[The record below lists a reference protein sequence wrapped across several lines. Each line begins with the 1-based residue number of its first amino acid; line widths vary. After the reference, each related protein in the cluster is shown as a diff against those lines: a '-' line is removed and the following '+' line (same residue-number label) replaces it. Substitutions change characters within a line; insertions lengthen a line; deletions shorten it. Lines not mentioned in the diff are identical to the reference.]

1 MLTSVSLWLSLKLEV
16 TEAKMIVL
24 VEESTEIAEAYKAAI
39 GREGY
44 AVATFAPPEFMDW
57 FNSLAQSEC
66 SAVEAFVLGNFAK
79 RLQVAKDVKLR
90 LQVPMIALSDV
101 AMLDMTLQLFKAGAD
116 DVVRKPVHARE
127 LIARIAAIRR
137 RNAADER
144 ALWSFD
150 GLVVYGGGRFPEVN
164 GREFQIP
171 RRELRILEHLASNRG
186 RRSTRAQI
194 FASVYGMF
202 DERIEECVVESHISK
217 LRKKLR
223 AELGYDP
230 IDMQRYLGY
239 QITRRIAAAA

>member
-1 MLTSVSLWLSLKLEV
+1 
-16 TEAKMIVL
+16 MIVM
-24 VEESTEIAEAYKAAI
+24 VDERADVSDAYKNSI

-44 AVATFAPPEFMDW
+44 SVASFSPPEFVSW
-57 FNSLAQSEC
+57 FNSLSELDLN
-66 SAVEAFVLGNFAK
+66 AVDAFVLGDFAD
-79 RLQVAKDVKLR
+79 RTQITRNLR
-90 LQVPMIALSDV
+90 RRIQVPTLALSDI
-101 AMLDMTLQLFKAGAD
+101 AALDVTLRLFEAGAD

-137 RNAADER
+137 RTAVVDD
-144 ALWSFD
+144 ALWSVD
-150 GLVVYGGGRFPEVN
+150 GLVIFGGGRSPEVN

-171 RRELRILEHLASNRG
+171 RRELRILEHLAANRG

-202 DERIEECVVESHISK
+202 DERVEECVVECHISK

-223 AELGYDP
+223 AELGFDP

-239 QITRRIAAAA
+239 QLVRRVALAA

>member
-1 MLTSVSLWLSLKLEV
+1 
-16 TEAKMIVL
+16 MIVL
-24 VEESTEIAEAYKAAI
+24 VDERTDVSDAYKTSI

-44 AVATFAPPEFMDW
+44 SVASFSPPEFIAW
-57 FNSLAQSEC
+57 FNSLGEPDLN
-66 SAVEAFVLGNFAK
+66 AVDAFVLGDFADRPQITRNLK
-79 RLQVAKDVKLR
+79 RRVHVPTIALNDVAALDVTLR
-90 LQVPMIALSDV
+90 L
-101 AMLDMTLQLFKAGAD
+101 FEAGAD

-137 RNAADER
+137 RTTVEED

-150 GLVVYGGGRFPEVN
+150 GLVIFGGGRSPEVN

-171 RRELRILEHLASNRG
+171 RRELRILEHLAVNRG

-202 DERIEECVVESHISK
+202 DERVEECVVESHISK

-239 QITRRIAAAA
+239 QLVRRAAAAAA

>member
-1 MLTSVSLWLSLKLEV
+1 
-16 TEAKMIVL
+16 MIVM
-24 VEESTEIAEAYKAAI
+24 VDERTDVSDAYKNSI

-44 AVATFAPPEFMDW
+44 SVASFSPPEFISW
-57 FNSLAQSEC
+57 FNLLSEPDLN
-66 SAVEAFVLGNFAK
+66 AVDAFVLGDFADRPQITRNLK
-79 RLQVAKDVKLR
+79 RRVHAPTIALNDVAALDVTLR
-90 LQVPMIALSDV
+90 L
-101 AMLDMTLQLFKAGAD
+101 FEAGAD

-137 RNAADER
+137 RTTVEED

-150 GLVVYGGGRFPEVN
+150 GLVIFGGGRSPEVN

-171 RRELRILEHLASNRG
+171 RRELRILEHLAVNRG

-202 DERIEECVVESHISK
+202 DERVEECVVESHISK

-239 QITRRIAAAA
+239 QLVRRAAIAA

>member
-1 MLTSVSLWLSLKLEV
+1 
-16 TEAKMIVL
+16 MIV
-24 VEESTEIAEAYKAAI
+24 VVDERAEVAEAYKTAI
-39 GREGY
+39 GREGF
-44 AVATFAPPEFMDW
+44 AVAVFAPSDFIAW
-57 FNSLAQSEC
+57 FYSLTQSEYG
-66 SAVEAFVLGNFAK
+66 AVEAFVLGNFEG
-79 RLQVAKDVKLR
+79 RVQVAKDVKHR
-90 LQVPMIALSDV
+90 LQVPIIALSDV
-101 AMLDMTLQLFKAGAD
+101 AMLDMTLQLFNVGVD

-137 RNAADER
+137 RSDVDEK

-150 GLVVYGGGRFPEVN
+150 GLVIYGGGRCPEIN

-171 RRELRILEHLASNRG
+171 RRELRILEHLAVNRG
-186 RRSTRAQI
+186 RRSTRTQI

-202 DERIEECVVESHISK
+202 DERVEECVVESHISK

-239 QITRRIAAAA
+239 QLTRRIAVAA

>member
-1 MLTSVSLWLSLKLEV
+1 
-16 TEAKMIVL
+16 MIV
-24 VEESTEIAEAYKAAI
+24 VVDERTDVSDAYRNSI

-44 AVATFAPPEFMDW
+44 SVASFSPPEFVSW
-57 FNSLAQSEC
+57 FNALSEPDLN
-66 SAVEAFVLGNFAK
+66 AVDAFVLGDFADRTQITRNLK
-79 RLQVAKDVKLR
+79 RRVHVPTIALNDVAALDVTLR
-90 LQVPMIALSDV
+90 L
-101 AMLDMTLQLFKAGAD
+101 FEAGAD

-137 RNAADER
+137 RTAVEED

-150 GLVVYGGGRFPEVN
+150 GLVIFGGGRSPEIN

-171 RRELRILEHLASNRG
+171 RRELRILEHLAVNRG

-202 DERIEECVVESHISK
+202 DERVEECVVESHISK

-239 QITRRIAAAA
+239 QLVRKMAAVA